1 MLVNF
6 ISKINFLYEIS
17 ERIRPFIGVIG
28 FIIAGIFVVVYTVWV
43 IEHNPK
49 HNLSTRQIADIK
61 KYGLMHFTDSEN
73 VASILEKGLIP
84 NNEKKLFV
92 TEHDLVWT
100 YIANPSQYNKKV
112 REIHKKGKRESY
124 DSVIFLKNIS
134 DEDLSKMSCRIF
146 PEAVVYP
153 GTYKTSD
160 MIAKEIDR
168 KSVV

>member
-1 MLVNF
+1 MLANF
-6 ISKINFLYEIS
+6 INKINFLYEIS

-28 FIIAGIFVVVYTVWV
+28 FIIAGIFVVVYAVWV
-43 IEHNPK
+43 IAHSPK
-49 HNLSTRQIADIK
+49 HNLSTRKIADIK

-112 REIHKKGKRESY
+112 REIHKKGKENRMILLFFSK
-124 DSVIFLKNIS
+124 IFQ
-134 DEDLSKMSCRIF
+134 MR
-146 PEAVVYP
+146 
-153 GTYKTSD
+153 TSQ
-160 MIAKEIDR
+160 K
-168 KSVV
+168 